1 MASAAGNE
9 ETNEM
14 TTKSRAIEPDGQRS
28 TRADEDDVEGRA
40 SNVRAHDPD
49 AIRGPR
55 DRGGQGGG
63 GGHFGPAK
71 GPKKRGE

>member
-1 MASAAGNE
+1 
-9 ETNEM
+9 M

-40 SNVRAHDPD
+40 SNVRALDPD

-55 DRGGQGGG
+55 IDADEDDVE
-63 GGHFGPAK
+63 GHFGRLKSPSS
-71 GPKKRGE
+71 RGE